1 MMQTIIA
8 AELRGVGLRV
18 TQARTTLLHALEA
31 LPHTDAEGLRRSL
44 LSSHPRL
51 SIQSVH
57 NVLAD
62 LTNAGLV
69 RRIEPAGSPARYERR
84 VADNHHHV
92 VCTSCGQIGDVDCVV
107 GHAPCLT
114 PSDEAGFFITSA
126 EITFWG
132 LCAPCHTTENTI
144 SELREK

>member
-1 MMQTIIA
+1 MEPFIA
-8 AELRGVGLRV
+8 EELRSAGLRA
-18 TQARTTLLHALEA
+18 TQPRMTLLAALEA
-31 LPHTDAEGLRRSL
+31 LPHTDADGLHKNL
-44 LSSHPRL
+44 LPSFPRL

-92 VCTSCGQIGDVDCVV
+92 VCTSCGHIGDVDCVV

-114 PSDEAGFFITSA
+114 PSDGAGFSITSA

-132 LCAPCHTTENTI
+132 LCATCQTTENTI
-144 SELREK
+144 SESREK